1 MANKL
6 KVAWFDGLNIGQTHF
21 EQQERFFNRNID
33 LKTINIYS
41 NLYGIIDLEFSQE
54 MLLQGKIAL
63 SKISGIA
70 QDGSIFNAPEQD
82 LLPEPIEINYES
94 LIDSVVVL
102 KIPIGVTDIADLS
115 LRTTFPNSKF
125 ICLRNSIALRNYDD
139 SKSNV
144 MDKIE
149 DEYEL
154 ENLTFTQEKKDLL
167 LASLRLKLGILGNS
181 TPDELELPI
190 AKIKNID
197 INKKIELE
205 SDFIPTCLN
214 ISKISTIRSFLEEII
229 FSINQHK
236 KVLSNVFKG
245 IDQTKNTLDFST
257 FLSLNLLKKWYLI
270 FSHLSKKDKIH
281 PEFLYEKF
289 LEFQGELAAFSNE
302 ESFLDFIPYK
312 HDNLYNTFLNMMNN
326 LRLLFSKITSPK
338 YFIAKTS
345 INGNGFYD
353 FIFDNSGILEESEI
367 YFAIRADVTTEYLLN
382 NFKIQS
388 KIHTQSKIK
397 NIVATQLE
405 GLNVDQVP
413 NVPSSIPY
421 LNGYVYYKLD
431 KRDQLFK
438 DFKNESIISMY
449 LTNNIKNPDIIMWA
463 VFQ

>member
-115 LRTTFPNSKF
+115 LRNTFPNSKF

-245 IDQTKNTLDFST
+245 I
-257 FLSLNLLKKWYLI
+257 
-270 FSHLSKKDKIH
+270 
-281 PEFLYEKF
+281 
-289 LEFQGELAAFSNE
+289 
-302 ESFLDFIPYK
+302 
-312 HDNLYNTFLNMMNN
+312 
-326 LRLLFSKITSPK
+326 
-338 YFIAKTS
+338 
-345 INGNGFYD
+345 
-353 FIFDNSGILEESEI
+353 
-367 YFAIRADVTTEYLLN
+367 
-382 NFKIQS
+382 
-388 KIHTQSKIK
+388 
-397 NIVATQLE
+397 
-405 GLNVDQVP
+405 
-413 NVPSSIPY
+413 
-421 LNGYVYYKLD
+421 
-431 KRDQLFK
+431 
-438 DFKNESIISMY
+438 
-449 LTNNIKNPDIIMWA
+449 
-463 VFQ
+463 

>member
-115 LRTTFPNSKF
+115 LRNTFPNSKY

-139 SKSNV
+139 SKSNA

-205 SDFIPTCLN
+205 NDFIPTCLN
-214 ISKISTIRSFLEEII
+214 ISKIPTIRSFLEEII

-236 KVLSNVFKG
+236 KVLSNIFKG

-289 LEFQGELAAFSNE
+289 LEFQGELASFSNE

-312 HDNLYNTFLNMMNN
+312 HDNLYGTFLNMMNN

-338 YFIAKTS
+338 YTMAQISDNK
-345 INGNGFYD
+345 NGFYD
-353 FIFDNSGILEESEI
+353 FIFDNPGVLEDAEI
-367 YFAIRADVTTEYLLN
+367 YFAIRADSTIEYLLS
-382 NFKIQS
+382 NFKTQS

-413 NVPSSIPY
+413 NIPSSIPY
-421 LNGYVYYKLD
+421 LNGYVYYKIN
-431 KRDQLFK
+431 KRDPLFK
-438 DFKNESIISMY
+438 DFKNENVISIY

>member
-115 LRTTFPNSKF
+115 LRNTFPNSKY

-139 SKSNV
+139 SKSNA

-205 SDFIPTCLN
+205 NDFIPTCLN
-214 ISKISTIRSFLEEII
+214 ISKIPTIRSFLEEII

-236 KVLSNVFKG
+236 KVLSNIFKG
-245 IDQTKNTLDFST
+245 INQTKNTLDFST

-312 HDNLYNTFLNMMNN
+312 HDNLYGTFLNMMNN

-338 YFIAKTS
+338 YTMAQISDNK
-345 INGNGFYD
+345 NGFYD
-353 FIFDNSGILEESEI
+353 FIFDNSGVLEDAEI
-367 YFAIRADVTTEYLLN
+367 YFAIRADSTIEYLLS
-382 NFKIQS
+382 NFKTQS

-413 NVPSSIPY
+413 NIPSSIPY
-421 LNGYVYYKLD
+421 LNGYVYYKID
-431 KRDQLFK
+431 KRDPLFK
-438 DFKNESIISMY
+438 DFKNENVISIY

>member
-6 KVAWFDGLNIGQTHF
+6 KVAWFDGLNIGQSHF

-41 NLYGIIDLEFSQE
+41 NLYGIIDLEFSKE

-102 KIPIGVTDIADLS
+102 KIPMGLTAIADLS
-115 LRTTFPNSKF
+115 LRNSLSHSKY

-139 SKSNV
+139 TKSNV

-154 ENLTFTQEKKDLL
+154 ENLSFAQEKRDLL
-167 LASLRLKLGILGNS
+167 LASLRLKLGILGDATS
-181 TPDELELPI
+181 DELELPI
-190 AKIKNID
+190 AKIKNISA
-197 INKKIELE
+197 NKKIELE

-214 ISKISTIRSFLEEII
+214 IGKISTIKSFLEEII
-229 FSINQHK
+229 FSIKQHK
-236 KVLSNVFKG
+236 KTLSNVFKG

-270 FSHLSKKDKIH
+270 FSHLSQKDKMH
-281 PEFLYEKF
+281 PEFLYEKL
-289 LEFQGELAAFSNE
+289 LEFQGELAAFSHE
-302 ESFLDFIPYK
+302 ETFLDFISYQ
-312 HDNLYNTFLNMMNN
+312 HDNLYGTFLNMMNN

-353 FIFDNSGILEESEI
+353 FIFDNAGILNEAEI
-367 YFAIRADVTTEYLLN
+367 YFAIRADVTTEYLLK

-421 LNGYVYYKLD
+421 LNGYVYYKID
-431 KRDQLFK
+431 KRDPLFK
-438 DFKNESIISMY
+438 DFKNESVISMY

>member
-115 LRTTFPNSKF
+115 LRNTFPNSKF

-312 HDNLYNTFLNMMNN
+312 HDNLYNT
-326 LRLLFSKITSPK
+326 
-338 YFIAKTS
+338 
-345 INGNGFYD
+345 
-353 FIFDNSGILEESEI
+353 
-367 YFAIRADVTTEYLLN
+367 
-382 NFKIQS
+382 
-388 KIHTQSKIK
+388 
-397 NIVATQLE
+397 
-405 GLNVDQVP
+405 
-413 NVPSSIPY
+413 
-421 LNGYVYYKLD
+421 
-431 KRDQLFK
+431 
-438 DFKNESIISMY
+438 
-449 LTNNIKNPDIIMWA
+449 
-463 VFQ
+463 

>member
-1 MANKL
+1 
-6 KVAWFDGLNIGQTHF
+6 
-21 EQQERFFNRNID
+21 
-33 LKTINIYS
+33 
-41 NLYGIIDLEFSQE
+41 
-54 MLLQGKIAL
+54 
-63 SKISGIA
+63 
-70 QDGSIFNAPEQD
+70 
-82 LLPEPIEINYES
+82 
-94 LIDSVVVL
+94 
-102 KIPIGVTDIADLS
+102 
-115 LRTTFPNSKF
+115 
-125 ICLRNSIALRNYDD
+125 D

>member
-6 KVAWFDGLNIGQTHF
+6 KVAWFDGLNIGQSHF

-41 NLYGIIDLEFSQE
+41 NLYGIIDLEFSKE

-102 KIPIGVTDIADLS
+102 KIPMGLTAIADLS
-115 LRTTFPNSKF
+115 LRNSLSHSKY

-139 SKSNV
+139 TKSNV

-154 ENLTFTQEKKDLL
+154 ENLSFAQEKRDLL
-167 LASLRLKLGILGNS
+167 LASLRLKLGILGDATS
-181 TPDELELPI
+181 DELELPI
-190 AKIKNID
+190 AKIKNISA
-197 INKKIELE
+197 NKKIELE

-214 ISKISTIRSFLEEII
+214 IGKISTIKSFLEEII
-229 FSINQHK
+229 FSIKQHK
-236 KVLSNVFKG
+236 KTLSNVFKG

-270 FSHLSKKDKIH
+270 FSHLSQKDKMH
-281 PEFLYEKF
+281 PEFLYEKL
-289 LEFQGELAAFSNE
+289 LEFQGELAAFSHE
-302 ESFLDFIPYK
+302 ETFLDFISYQ
-312 HDNLYNTFLNMMNN
+312 HDNLYGTFLNMMNN

-353 FIFDNSGILEESEI
+353 FIFDNAGILNEAEI
-367 YFAIRADVTTEYLLN
+367 YFAIRADVTTEYLLK

-421 LNGYVYYKLD
+421 LHGYVYYKID
-431 KRDQLFK
+431 KRDPLFK
-438 DFKNESIISMY
+438 DFKNESVISMY